1 MEKSKARTQGGLG
14 SLMRSMAH
22 RSLALSTVY
31 SGILCIFASF
41 LPAQERHDTDMA
53 STVLQVQK
61 NIAALRAKLPNFV
74 CKEQIDMQ
82 EVADGKVVKTGQHV
96 STLVAVRRRQGESD
110 SGFAESR
117 EDISATENG
126 KQVKAEGY
134 VPPFGVRGGFAEDL
148 FQSFD
153 ESRGKCYDFN
163 LAGREEV
170 RGRTALVV
178 NIQSKADDQK
188 LGPQCAHVA
197 ARSTAKVWIDAESL
211 QVVRL
216 QKPTAKSLWFQGP
229 FAKTNGEYLGTSVIE
244 YAPVIINDVK
254 YWLPAEKRVEFVK
267 TKGQRSFAYQIEYSD
282 FHKFDTSIKIVS
294 ADLESH

>member
-1 MEKSKARTQGGLG
+1 
-14 SLMRSMAH
+14 MRLIAH
-22 RSLALSTVY
+22 RSFMLSMIY
-31 SGILCIFASF
+31 SAILCIFACFS
-41 LPAQERHDTDMA
+41 PAQKRIDTDVA
-53 STVLQVQK
+53 SVVLQVEK
-61 NIAALRAKLPNFV
+61 NIAALRAKLPDFV

-82 EVADGKVVKTGQHV
+82 EVADGKVVKVGRHV
-96 STLVAVRRRQGESD
+96 STLVAVRRRKGDSD

-126 KQVKAEGY
+126 KKVKAAGY

-153 ESRGKCYDFN
+153 ESTGKCYDFKF
-163 LAGREEV
+163 AGREEV
-170 RGRTALVV
+170 RGHTALVV
-178 NIQSKADDQK
+178 DIQAKADDQQF
-188 LGPQCAHVA
+188 GSQCAHLV

-216 QKPTAKSLWFQGP
+216 QKPTVKSLWFQGP
-229 FAKTNGEYLGTSVIE
+229 FAKTNGEYLGTSIIE

-254 YWLPAEKRVEFVK
+254 YWLPAEKKVEFVR

-282 FHKFDTSIKIVS
+282 FHKFDTSIKI
-294 ADLESH
+294 LESTIAVQNKR